1 MEAHSQPGTICTR
14 GIQLRESAMSR
25 QGARRGSTR
34 VEIAASHVQLA
45 DIGPM
50 EAGLAPVL
58 ALFV

>member
-34 VEIAASHVQLA
+34 AAAAAILVQPA
-45 DIGPM
+45 GTGPM